1 MPNHVPM
8 NRLNNLLL
16 ALGAIS
22 FITVIGGAVY
32 EHLTFV
38 PQWAAAPPSSLA
50 LLQGPYGMR
59 PERFWIPIHP
69 VTLLLMIAAL
79 MANWRTVRRSAM
91 SMALGGYV
99 LILIIT
105 AIYFVPELLSI
116 TGTPYADTV
125 DADLQKRAAR
135 WETLSIVRLVFLVSL
150 ALSWLSALAQ
160 PAERRSVAL
169 TARG

>member
-1 MPNHVPM
+1 MPNHFPV

-32 EHLTFV
+32 EHLAFV
-38 PQWAAAPPSSLA
+38 PQWAAAPPTSLA

-59 PERFWIPIHP
+59 PERFWMPIHP

-79 MANWRTVRRSAM
+79 VANWRTVRRRAM
-91 SMALGGYV
+91 SMALGGYTLV
-99 LILIIT
+99 LIIT
-105 AIYFVPELLSI
+105 GIYFVPELLAI

-125 DADLQKRAAR
+125 DAGLQTRAAR
-135 WETLSIVRLVFLVSL
+135 WETLSIVRLVFLVAL
-150 ALSWLSALAQ
+150 ALTWLSALAQ
-160 PAERRSVAL
+160 PAERKIAVPA
-169 TARG
+169 ARA